1 MDLRRSLRLLQQ
13 QHANQRFQNIE
24 CGLWIDNC
32 VLYVLIYLN
41 LFPLGFLLIDL
52 VWFGLVWFGLVCALG
67 NLMLVRGF
75 IEPVIIY
82 VVILK

>member
-1 MDLRRSLRLLQQ
+1 MGV
-13 QHANQRFQNIE
+13 FIT
-24 CGLWIDNC
+24 
-32 VLYVLIYLN
+32 LI
-41 LFPLGFLLIDL
+41 GFGL

-67 NLMLVRGF
+67 NLMLVRDF